1 MTETLSAFDIAS
13 SVSAAYERIRDSVR
27 ITPVVELSS
36 LNAPHRTRVFAKMEN
51 LQSTGSFKLRG
62 ATNRVMQLSATERN
76 CGVVTASNGNH
87 GLAVAAAAAT
97 VDIEAEV
104 FVSSVVA
111 PERAQRIAELGA
123 KVTRAGKNPLDAEL
137 AARSAAE
144 ASGRTYIPPYN
155 DPHVIAGQGTV
166 AFELLEQLPQLDA
179 VFITTGGGGLLSGMG
194 AWIKRASPRTAVI
207 GCWPENS
214 RVLYESIRADAI
226 LDFPEQPTLSDS
238 TTGGIEP
245 GSITFPL
252 ARAVVDRSILVSEEE
267 ILAALRWAHRELNW
281 IIEGAAGVALAAY
294 IKTAPDWAG
303 GTVAVIICG
312 GNISDQVR
320 NLI

>member
-1 MTETLSAFDIAS
+1 MTEAVSALSVAS
-13 SVSAAYERIRDSVR
+13 SVSAAYERIRGSIR
-27 ITPVVELSS
+27 LTPIVELTS
-36 LNAPHRTRVFAKMEN
+36 LGRPNQARVFAKMEN

-62 ATNRVMQLSATERN
+62 ATNRVMQLSAEERR

-87 GLAVAAAAAT
+87 GLAVAAAAAAIDT
-97 VDIEAEV
+97 LAEV
-104 FVSSVVA
+104 FVASVVA

-123 KVTRAGKNPLDAEL
+123 KVTHAGKNPLEAEL

-144 ASGRTYIPPYN
+144 ASGRVYIPPYN
-155 DPHVIAGQGTV
+155 DPNVIAGQGTV

-179 VFITTGGGGLLSGMG
+179 VFITTGGGGLLSGMA
-194 AWIKRASPRTAVI
+194 AWLKHASPRTAVVA
-207 GCWPENS
+207 CWPENS
-214 RVLYESIRADAI
+214 RVLYESICAGAI
-226 LDFPEQPTLSDS
+226 LEFPEQATLSDS

-252 ARAVVDRSILVSEEE
+252 ARALVDRSILVSEEE
-267 ILAALRWAHRELNW
+267 ILAAMRWAHSELNW
-281 IIEGAAGVALAAY
+281 VIEGAAGVALAAY
-294 IKTAPDWAG
+294 IKTAPDWTG

-312 GNISDQVR
+312 GNVSDRVR